1 MCPLLDQ
8 GWPIAFYNLSYL
20 GHLLQWWK
28 CGKKG
33 ALLRPAESL
42 KYAYMSIDC
51 SFSGGSS
58 GNPACANWWITGS
71 TSWFQVDQVSSLD
84 AFETP

>member
-8 GWPIAFYNLSYL
+8 GWPIAFYNISYL

-33 ALLRPAESL
+33 AILRPVESL
-42 KYAYMSIDC
+42 KSAYMRLLAHSL
-51 SFSGGSS
+51 
-58 GNPACANWWITGS
+58 ATL
-71 TSWFQVDQVSSLD
+71 QKSSLCKLVD
-84 AFETP
+84 NIGSIWARVVDL

>member
-8 GWPIAFYNLSYL
+8 GWPIDFYNISYL

-33 ALLRPAESL
+33 ALLRPIESL
-42 KYAYMSIDC
+42 KSAYMSTAC
-51 SFSGGSS
+51 SFSGGSL
-58 GNPACANWWITGS
+58 GNPACAN
-71 TSWFQVDQVSSLD
+71 
-84 AFETP
+84 